1 MVSAQSLTNLLVARP
16 NVPVPTLEML
26 ASIISASSRDVIA
39 FSVSKRKET
48 GPFVDAHDQLG
59 AWYIGQGF
67 CGAMQNHNR
76 P

>member
-1 MVSAQSLTNLLVARP
+1 MVSAQSLMNPLVAWP
-16 NVPVPTLEML
+16 NVPVPILEML
-26 ASIISASSRDVIA
+26 ALIISASSGDVTA
-39 FSVSKRKET
+39 FLVSKRKET

-67 CGAMQNHNR
+67 CEAMLNHNR